1 MRTNVHIL
9 RYLWEISRELPGSWK
24 QKKQILSRM
33 ERSIRD
39 FVIENAS
46 VDYHAIV
53 KRFGAPRQIAE
64 SYITEMETSELLEGM
79 RIRQKILLVA
89 IGAVV
94 LLVIMRFGFLLAA
107 YLGFDKD
114 MRGYAV
120 VEITEVARNTI
131 DEGETE

>member
-1 MRTNVHIL
+1 
-9 RYLWEISRELPGSWK
+9 
-24 QKKQILSRM
+24 
-33 ERSIRD
+33 
-39 FVIENAS
+39 
-46 VDYHAIV
+46 
-53 KRFGAPRQIAE
+53 
-64 SYITEMETSELLEGM
+64 M

-107 YLGFDKD
+107 YLDLDKD

>member
-1 MRTNVHIL
+1 
-9 RYLWEISRELPGSWK
+9 
-24 QKKQILSRM
+24 M

-64 SYITEMETSELLEGM
+64 RYITEMETSELLEGM

-107 YLGFDKD
+107 YLDFDKD